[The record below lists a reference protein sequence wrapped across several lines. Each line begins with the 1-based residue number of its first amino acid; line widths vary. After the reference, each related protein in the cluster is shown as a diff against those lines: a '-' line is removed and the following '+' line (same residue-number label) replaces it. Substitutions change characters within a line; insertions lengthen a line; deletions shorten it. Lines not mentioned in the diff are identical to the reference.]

1 MTQTLPHITVC
12 ICTFRR
18 PALLK
23 KLLDELARQETNGLF
38 TFSVV
43 VADNDKAES
52 GRQTVSEFSAGVT
65 IQTIYCVEPEQ
76 NIALARNRAL
86 DQARGDFIAF
96 IDDDEYPK
104 QDWLLQLYN
113 TCTERKV
120 AGVLGPV
127 RPYFD
132 EQPPA
137 WARSGGF
144 FDRPEHPTGF
154 VMDWEECRTG
164 SLLFR
169 TSILKG
175 SDQPFNR
182 NFGTGGE
189 DKDFFMRMTRAGC
202 VFVWCNEA
210 IAYELVPPG
219 RWKKRYMLGRAL
231 LRGKNIIKHPVG
243 RTRTILTSCVAVP
256 LYALALP
263 FLLLISRVQ
272 FMKYAI
278 KFCDHAGRLLALLGL
293 NLVSERKM

>member
-1 MTQTLPHITVC
+1 MTKTVPHITVC

-18 PALLK
+18 PRLLK
-23 KLLDELARQETNGLF
+23 KLLDELARQETGGLF
-38 TFSVV
+38 SFSIV
-43 VADNDKAES
+43 VADNDRAES
-52 GRQTVSEFSAGVT
+52 GRQTVSEFQSGSTV
-65 IQTIYCVEPEQ
+65 QTIYCVEPEQ
-76 NIALARNRAL
+76 NIALTRNRAL
-86 DQARGDFIAF
+86 AQAGGDFVAF

-104 QDWLLQLYN
+104 EDWLLQLYN
-113 TCTERKV
+113 TCEQRNV

-132 EQPPA
+132 QEPPA
-137 WARSGGF
+137 WARAGGF
-144 FDRPEHPTGF
+144 FDRPEHSTGF

-169 TSILKG
+169 RSILKG
-175 SDQPFNR
+175 SGAPFDR

-189 DKDFFMRMTRAGC
+189 DKDFFMRMIQAGC

-210 IAYELVPPG
+210 IVYELVPPS
-219 RWKKRYMLGRAL
+219 RWRKRYMLGRAL

-243 RTRTILTSCVAVP
+243 RYRTVLTSCVAVP
-256 LYALALP
+256 LYGVVLP
-263 FLLLISRVQ
+263 FLLLFSRAQ

-278 KFCDHAGRLLALLGL
+278 KFCDHAGRLLALVGL